1 MPRRSKLCA
10 AGACPLRTVDV
21 QNSISFDLRRGAFMT
36 DCASAFLDG
45 DFIDTKEAGILQVH
59 ALHYASS
66 VFEGV
71 RAYNGRAFMLGAHV
85 SRLLRSAEIVGLR
98 CDLDEARCTETIE
111 ETIARSGLKDSYIR
125 PLIFNGG
132 PDLGVFAPT
141 NSTRFGVLVWDWSNL
156 FGDAGTREGISL
168 TTRVPYRRPPE
179 SCFPSEAKA
188 SAGYLAGCINRHH
201 AATAGFDDALMLTHD
216 GFVAEA
222 SGANIFALWAG
233 TLLTPRPKGILN
245 GITRQVVIN
254 HLPPDLCFEERDI
267 DPATLKNAD
276 EVFLTGTAYE
286 IMPVRRID
294 DVAFAPGPLTRRIA
308 ENYRSLT
315 SSPPARLET
324 PDERAA

>member
-1 MPRRSKLCA
+1 
-10 AGACPLRTVDV
+10 
-21 QNSISFDLRRGAFMT
+21 MT

-45 DFIDTKEAGILQVH
+45 VFVDARDAGILQVH

-66 VFEGV
+66 VFEGI
-71 RAYNGRAFMLGAHV
+71 RAYNGRAFLLGAHV
-85 SRLLRSAEIVGLR
+85 NRLLHSAEIIGLR
-98 CDLDEARCTETIE
+98 CDLDEAQCTEIIE
-111 ETIARSGLKDSYIR
+111 EMIARSGLKDSYIR
-125 PLIFNGG
+125 PLIFKGG

-141 NSTRFGVLVWDWSNL
+141 NSTRFGVLVWDWPNL

-168 TTRVPYRRPPE
+168 TTHVPYRRPPE

-188 SAGYLAGCINRHH
+188 SAGYLIGCINRNQ
-201 AATAGFDDALMLTHD
+201 AVTAGFDDALMLTHD

-222 SGANIFALWAG
+222 SGANIFALCADR
-233 TLLTPRPKGILN
+233 LLTPRPKGILN

-294 DVAFAPGPLTRRIA
+294 DVAFTLGPLTRRIA
-308 ENYRSLT
+308 ETYRSLT
-315 SSPPARLET
+315 SSTPAHLET
-324 PDERAA
+324 LDERTA